1 VLRRPTAVR
10 SHCRF
15 DRQATD
21 CTTGRKGH
29 RTTAQC
35 SRRRRRRSRGDEA
48 VATTGITSGRMPPTW
63 ARRVPSIR
71 LLCTTTTTHHR
82 LTTLQQ
88 PNSITQSHVDGHE
101 RTRSPSP
108 IFQPRKPM
116 GSPFQ
121 CALQNHKQVS
131 PPHKTADEHA
141 PENAER
147 NRPMT
152 EHTDTVRTKRQ
163 LAHATTAPLVAQMP
177 HHRPPPTVLCLPQC
191 GRPTAPPRPA
201 PTTTPTR
208 HAITNDIATMKA
220 LHGCSPT
227 HTRRWPI
234 DDTVAAERTARGRF
248 CKERE

>member
-10 SHCRF
+10 SHCCF

-88 PNSITQSHVDGHE
+88 PTASRRATWTVMREHVLRPQSFSPESLWGPLSNARSKTTNKCPL
-101 RTRSPSP
+101 RTR
-108 IFQPRKPM
+108 QQTNTHLRTLN
-116 GSPFQ
+116 G
-121 CALQNHKQVS
+121 
-131 PPHKTADEHA
+131 
-141 PENAER
+141 
-147 NRPMT
+147 
-152 EHTDTVRTKRQ
+152 TDR
-163 LAHATTAPLVAQMP
+163 
-177 HHRPPPTVLCLPQC
+177 
-191 GRPTAPPRPA
+191 
-201 PTTTPTR
+201 
-208 HAITNDIATMKA
+208 
-220 LHGCSPT
+220 
-227 HTRRWPI
+227 
-234 DDTVAAERTARGRF
+234 
-248 CKERE
+248 